1 MANKRTEAPSQVES
15 AREIH
20 RIRDIIFGPQM
31 RDYEQR
37 FQMLQR
43 DQERLR
49 QEVDHLTEQLSEQAG
64 SQDKKL
70 QSLRGEMRQVDDDL
84 RDELRQTVR
93 GLASDKVDRVSL
105 GELFVELGTHLKLG
119 GSLADVLKD
128 LLAAE
133 QDQQRDSG

>member
-1 MANKRTEAPSQVES
+1 MANKQTEAPSQVES

-43 DQERLR
+43 DLERLR
-49 QEVDHLTEQLSEQAG
+49 QEVDHLTDQLSEQAG
-64 SQDKKL
+64 NQDKKL
-70 QSLRGEMRQVDDDL
+70 QSLRGEMRQVDDEL
-84 RDELRQTVR
+84 RDELRQTVQ

-105 GELFVELGTHLKLG
+105 GELFVELGTHLKVG